1 MNNDSVLTVGDIG
14 IMSSYSGKSTVSPD
28 WNIVKIADLNND
40 GKIGI
45 EDLTLLA
52 NMVLEYL
59 DK

>member
-1 MNNDSVLTVGDIG
+1 MLTVGDVG
-14 IMSSYSGKSTVSPD
+14 IMSSYSGKSTVSSD

-40 GKIGI
+40 GKIGM
-45 EDLTLLA
+45 EDLNLLA